1 MLIYNIFNPIT
12 IMNCDTLA
20 KLFLSFFSQIVTLVG
35 LWLMPAFMSIG
46 AGYVRML
53 VVWTLFSATSGYVM
67 YKATRRRITGN
78 TPR

>member
-1 MLIYNIFNPIT
+1 MLVSVLP
-12 IMNCDTLA
+12 
-20 KLFLSFFSQIVTLVG
+20 SQAVTLLG
-35 LWLMPAFMSIG
+35 LWLMPAFMSLG

-78 TPR
+78 TPRWVM